1 MGNKWA
7 NKAAEKSN
15 EDNIIRI
22 LCFGDSLTAGYL
34 NGGAIHIPYSNT
46 LQQLIEK
53 EYKQSF
59 KAQVIE
65 SGVDGEKLTFIMLT
79 RLTSVMKHISFD
91 FVIFLGGTND
101 VGTAQKAQ
109 KICEELG
116 KIYNV
121 ITVQNKAK
129 CIALTIP
136 PYGAVLDQHNNGP
149 FGDTRAEVNGF
160 IKAQVEKSNNHQMTL
175 CDLYEH
181 IHSLDDESKQKFFDK
196 DGLHFSEYGYTQ
208 MGQLVFKTMVP
219 LLDEMKRNHL

>member
-1 MGNKWA
+1 MGNKYA
-7 NKAAEKSN
+7 SKAEEKSN
-15 EDNIIRI
+15 EDNIVRI

-34 NGGAIHIPYSNT
+34 NGGSMHIPYSNT
-46 LQQLIEK
+46 LQELIEK
-53 EYKQSF
+53 EYQQSF
-59 KAQVIE
+59 KSQVIE
-65 SGVDGEKLTFIMLT
+65 SGWDGEKLTYSMLT
-79 RLTSVMKHISFD
+79 RLTSVLKHNPFD

-109 KICEELG
+109 KICEELK

-121 ITVQNKAK
+121 IMVQNKAK

-136 PYGAVLDQHNNGP
+136 PYGSVLDQHNNGL
-149 FGDTRAEVNGF
+149 FGDTRAKVNGF
-160 IKAQVEKSNNHQMTL
+160 IRAQVEKPNNNQMIL
-175 CDLYEH
+175 CDLYDH
-181 IHSLDDESKQKFFDK
+181 IHSLDDGSKQKFFDK